1 MDFQKFV
8 DGFKTMTCIISVEIL
23 DDGSYGAIRIVT
35 GNKPYID
42 SIEQVNPDAPEMLT
56 HKFVPNLE
64 YQNYFPKDLNF
75 EDFCYRCAVLKEPLH
90 TYIHPE
96 RFDFWFNLFMMPID
110 AGDEHIGYCT
120 YSQELSQAPDTEKMS
135 NISYEAA
142 SAVLNACIKLRGT
155 ENFEKSMGDVLKDI
169 REECDANYGCILM
182 IDFFTSK
189 YSILCEAVKDP
200 NDPTTY
206 KENWLTDDF
215 YKIVD
220 TWEDCIAGSNC
231 LIIKNEHD
239 MEFLRE
245 HNPRWY
251 DSLNASQVK
260 SLLLFPLKNG
270 CELLGYLWF
279 TNFDTKNAVRLKETF
294 ELVSYFLASEIS
306 NYQLFDRFRIISTID
321 MLTGVFNRNEMNERV
336 TQLSLDTN
344 PNRKNIGV
352 IFADLNGLKR
362 INDDQGHSAGD
373 VLLKDAAKLLK
384 EVFPNDEIFR
394 AGGDEFMV
402 LARDTSEEIL
412 NEKAAELK
420 QKMKLTE
427 CVRFAIGTYFDK
439 ECNNIHLAMKIADV
453 RMYEDKKL
461 FYEKHPELRRS
472 SERTIR

>member
-1 MDFQKFV
+1 
-8 DGFKTMTCIISVEIL
+8 
-23 DDGSYGAIRIVT
+23 
-35 GNKPYID
+35 
-42 SIEQVNPDAPEMLT
+42 
-56 HKFVPNLE
+56 
-64 YQNYFPKDLNF
+64 
-75 EDFCYRCAVLKEPLH
+75 
-90 TYIHPE
+90 
-96 RFDFWFNLFMMPID
+96 
-110 AGDEHIGYCT
+110 
-120 YSQELSQAPDTEKMS
+120 
-135 NISYEAA
+135 
-142 SAVLNACIKLRGT
+142 
-155 ENFEKSMGDVLKDI
+155 
-169 REECDANYGCILM
+169 
-182 IDFFTSK
+182 
-189 YSILCEAVKDP
+189 
-200 NDPTTY
+200 
-206 KENWLTDDF
+206 
-215 YKIVD
+215 
-220 TWEDCIAGSNC
+220 
-231 LIIKNEHD
+231 
-239 MEFLRE
+239 
-245 HNPRWY
+245 
-251 DSLNASQVK
+251 
-260 SLLLFPLKNG
+260 
-270 CELLGYLWF
+270 
-279 TNFDTKNAVRLKETF
+279 
-294 ELVSYFLASEIS
+294 
-306 NYQLFDRFRIISTID
+306 

-439 ECNNIHLAMKIADV
+439 ECNNIHLAMKIADG